1 MNILI
6 AEDDAPSRLVLIE
19 RLRKLGHEVRA
30 AENGCEAWEL
40 FTKAPPQVVITD
52 WMMPGMDG
60 LELTRKIREHARLG
74 YTYVIILT
82 ALDSKVG
89 YFEGMSSGADDFV
102 TKPCEIVD
110 LNMRLRVAERILS
123 LQSEVEQLEGLLSIC
138 PQCKR
143 IRDDQGH
150 WHSVESY
157 LMERTD
163 AQVSH
168 GICPEC
174 FRTIVRPEVDGL
186 KKGTEQT

>member
-6 AEDDAPSRLVLIE
+6 AEDDAPSRLVLNE

-30 AENGCEAWEL
+30 AENGSEAWEL

-60 LELTRKIREHARLG
+60 LELTRKIREYGRHG